1 MQIRSA
7 VWRSLR
13 CVALATAG
21 GWLAIFAWPDLLP
34 AVSVISQRLFWSV
47 PFVLATSLAT
57 FTNTLRVF
65 DRIEELVRGERLDNL
80 PSRDRAYLLKTIK
93 STETLTANL
102 LVNSLI
108 VILAGIAY
116 FVVGAFLSVPFPRWL
131 PSGIQAIQLEIVGVA
146 VRFGLGVLATVI
158 LVVQFRTIPPLVAFY
173 KFFTVDRHL
182 SHGAPLGRG
191 VGEGEPGRQ
200 KPLKRGPQDGN
211 PDTAE
216 GECVPERGSPD
227 GEGSACGEGDLD

>member
-1 MQIRSA
+1 MEIRSA
-7 VWRSLR
+7 VRRSLR
-13 CVALATAG
+13 YVALATAVA
-21 GWLAIFAWPDLLP
+21 WLGIFAWPDLLP
-34 AVSVISQRLFWSV
+34 AVSAVSQRLFWSV

-65 DRIEELVRGERLDNL
+65 DRIEELVRDERLNNFL
-80 PSRDRAYLLKTIK
+80 PRDREYLLETIK

-116 FVVGAFLSVPFPRWL
+116 FVVGAFLSVPFPPWL
-131 PSGIQAIQLEIVGVA
+131 PSGIQAFQLEILGVA

-158 LVVQFRTIPPLVAFY
+158 LVVQFRTIPPLVMFY

-182 SHGAPLGRG
+182 SRGDPTGRDI
-191 VGEGEPGRQ
+191 GE
-200 KPLKRGPQDGN
+200 
-211 PDTAE
+211 
-216 GECVPERGSPD
+216 V
-227 GEGSACGEGDLD
+227 EGSEASGSGS